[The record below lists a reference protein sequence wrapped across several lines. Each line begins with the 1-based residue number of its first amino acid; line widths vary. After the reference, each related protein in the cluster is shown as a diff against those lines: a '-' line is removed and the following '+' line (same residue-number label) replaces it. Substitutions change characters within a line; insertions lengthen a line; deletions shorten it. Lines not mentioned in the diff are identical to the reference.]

1 MKEINSRDRLTPED
15 YLFLY
20 WFENSTREKKIEYK
34 DFQPT
39 ESLIKRYNDYIK
51 EWVESFNND
60 RVHFEKP
67 IDWDLDRK
75 KTDYFKKK
83 LQAGHEFEVWV
94 EQEFKEEG
102 IDIGFFLDEEGQY
115 SGENSFGIEIKHDM
129 RLAETGNIYI
139 EYQERLKNSMG
150 WVNSGVLKEDNTIYW
165 IIGSPEE
172 YYLFKKDD
180 LLELYQTVIAS
191 NVKVQGCRLVAE
203 KANQTSKGFIISR
216 KKAKE
221 ICIAES
227 ISDFAKMINAKI

>member
-75 KTDYFKKK
+75 KTDYFKKSYR
-83 LQAGHEFEVWV
+83 Q
-94 EQEFKEEG
+94 
-102 IDIGFFLDEEGQY
+102 DT
-115 SGENSFGIEIKHDM
+115 N
-129 RLAETGNIYI
+129 
-139 EYQERLKNSMG
+139 LKCGLNK
-150 WVNSGVLKEDNTIYW
+150 NLKKRALI
-165 IIGSPEE
+165 
-172 YYLFKKDD
+172 
-180 LLELYQTVIAS
+180 
-191 NVKVQGCRLVAE
+191 
-203 KANQTSKGFIISR
+203 
-216 KKAKE
+216 
-221 ICIAES
+221 
-227 ISDFAKMINAKI
+227 